1 MANGF
6 LQEFG
11 VNYSKNLSCIKTITI
26 RIMLTL
32 AISKWWKV
40 RQIDVNDTFLSDDL
54 LEDV

>member
-11 VNYSKNLSCIKTITI
+11 VNYSKKFSGIKTITI